1 MELNENFAYS
11 GTKQNFD
18 RDSYATL
25 AEMKAVKAKKMP
37 SIFHATCAETGK
49 LYIYNKTNTDDE
61 ILGKWREVGGA
72 AAENEAGTSETL
84 FNNNGP
90 ELEIYG
96 FTQGHISSGQMFETI
111 GNSYYARYTGD
122 YGRGNEPFIPGNVES
137 RADSATVYIENA
149 PMFGTSKCRL
159 FATNT
164 QGQVFEGFFVT
175 RRTIPEFTDDGLVWK
190 EVKNASG
197 SETLT
202 KRDIE
207 YIVQVNMPT
216 AVAYSKEVYDSMS
229 GEELYK
235 FLKAIYEN
243 VYQKTN
249 NFDNITA
256 ESVANNTKLE
266 IIEFTCVA
274 HDELISPMVMDRITE
289 YTLLVKDGTE
299 TKHIAARGNLSRE
312 YTNISDNSDSIKVTA
327 INPEFIEAD
336 TIDFSTW
343 PEYSPNLDAGG
354 IILDGNGGAIID
366 NSNVSVD
373 PDDIEPDD

>member
-37 SIFHATCAETGK
+37 SIFHATCVETGK

-61 ILGKWREVGGA
+61 ILGKWREVGGS

-96 FTQGHISSGQMFETI
+96 FTQGHISSDQMFETI

-175 RRTIPEFTDDGLVWK
+175 TRTEPTFTSDGLVWRK
-190 EVKNASG
+190 VENKNENASG
-197 SETLT
+197 SSDYLRIEDDSSAVYLISSNNKSEVSPDDIFDYTDLPFYIL
-202 KRDIE
+202 KDGFDSDIE
-207 YIVQVNMPT
+207 LKYVGDVGSAGHNGVVFASEPFLEDDS
-216 AVAYSKEVYDSMS
+216 SKSASLRKLLMY
-229 GEELYK
+229 
-235 FLKAIYEN
+235 
-243 VYQKTN
+243 
-249 NFDNITA
+249 TA
-256 ESVANNTKLE
+256 E
-266 IIEFTCVA
+266 
-274 HDELISPMVMDRITE
+274 
-289 YTLLVKDGTE
+289 LVTYR
-299 TKHIAARGNLSRE
+299 HAW
-312 YTNISDNSDSIKVTA
+312 YM
-327 INPEFIEAD
+327 INPEVKEIGSGSCECEEDTD

-343 PEYSPNLDAGG
+343 PEYTSPEANG
-354 IILDGNGGAIID
+354 IVLDGQGGANID
-366 NSNVSVD
+366 DSNISVD
-373 PDDIEPDD
+373 PDDIEEED